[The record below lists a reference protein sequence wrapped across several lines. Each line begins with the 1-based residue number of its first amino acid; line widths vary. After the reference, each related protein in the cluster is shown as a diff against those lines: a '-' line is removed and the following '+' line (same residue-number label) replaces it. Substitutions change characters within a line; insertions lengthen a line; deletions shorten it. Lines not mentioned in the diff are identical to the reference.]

1 MTDKKAHEVS
11 WQECLTIIKDN
22 VTPQSYKTW
31 FEPIKAIRLTNKV
44 LTIQVPSQF
53 FYEWLE
59 EHYVQLLHKTLK
71 KVIGPTAKLE
81 YNIIVETSAPGHDTT
96 PYTINLPTGSN
107 STKSV
112 QNELSMPIN
121 LDTPIKNPFI
131 IPGLKRMNIDSQ
143 LNPRYTFDNFVEG
156 DCNKLAR
163 NAGLAIAQKPGG
175 TEFNP
180 LMVFGGC

>member
-71 KVIGPTAKLE
+71 KVIGPISSWKPLPR
-81 YNIIVETSAPGHDTT
+81 VTT
-96 PYTINLPTGSN
+96 LR
-107 STKSV
+107 
-112 QNELSMPIN
+112 L
-121 LDTPIKNPFI
+121 TP
-131 IPGLKRMNIDSQ
+131 L
-143 LNPRYTFDNFVEG
+143 TFQQE
-156 DCNKLAR
+156 
-163 NAGLAIAQKPGG
+163 AIAQNQCR
-175 TEFNP
+175 TN
-180 LMVFGGC
+180 